1 VLNRGDANYDPL
13 FPLGF
18 GLTYADRTT
27 LHHLPLDTAGLSAS
41 DSSAFYSGQPV
52 PPWELALS
60 NPASMRLEREGQE
73 GQAVHWTGPG
83 EIQLRGNPPIDLT
96 RESNGNLALSVDL
109 MRRSTIAGR
118 VVLAMGSGNVDI
130 TSLV

>member
-1 VLNRGDANYDPL
+1 
-13 FPLGF
+13 
-18 GLTYADRTT
+18 
-27 LHHLPLDTAGLSAS
+27 
-41 DSSAFYSGQPV
+41 
-52 PPWELALS
+52 
-60 NPASMRLEREGQE
+60 MRLEREGQE

-83 EIQLRGNPPIDLT
+83 EVQLRGNEPVDLT

-130 TSLV
+130 TSLVRELPEGAWRTVRIRLRCFERAGADMRSIDRPLRIVSDGPLSLSFAEVRLVPGTDESPCP